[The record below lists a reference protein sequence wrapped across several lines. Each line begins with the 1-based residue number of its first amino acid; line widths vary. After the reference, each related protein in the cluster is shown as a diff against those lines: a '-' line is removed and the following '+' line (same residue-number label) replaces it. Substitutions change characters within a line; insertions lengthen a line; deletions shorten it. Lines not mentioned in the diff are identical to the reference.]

1 MAKWITW
8 QHARQSW
15 WISVVTI
22 ICLFGA
28 IRVVNAADVE
38 GGSDVFRLGPDEVIN
53 DDLYVTAREI
63 QIDGTVNGDLV
74 AAGGYVEINGVV
86 TGDAMVAAGGINL
99 NGVVQES
106 ARLAGGGVVVAGKV
120 GHDLMVAGGG
130 GSGLS
135 TMPNFSFRIGQRTIQ
150 QGVQVTGNAS
160 IGHDAYLVGGQGNV
174 AGAIKHNLVAYMGG
188 LVLAGNVAGD
198 AHLNAQNLA
207 VRDTSKIGGA
217 LHYRSQAPVVIPAG
231 VAKTV
236 ENTPPTTTQTATA
249 QPNPVWSILAWLWRT
264 VLLLLGLGLLAWVW
278 LHLAPH
284 VLVTTTKA
292 LEAKPIEAGL
302 YGILAAA
309 VIIPVSAA
317 LVGLAFL
324 FGGVFSGIVLLL
336 FLIGAVLLLWLLSPL
351 LTGLWVGQK
360 LVAFTGRWTNELGAL
375 LIGAL
380 SIVLVARLISVIPCV
395 GPVVAGLIYLLSFAL
410 ALGGLIV
417 SRRQPA

>member
-8 QHARQSW
+8 QYARQSW
-15 WISVVTI
+15 WISLVIMIGV
-22 ICLFGA
+22 LGA
-28 IRVVNAADVE
+28 VRVVNAADVA
-38 GGSDVFRLGPDEVIN
+38 GGGDVFRLGPDEVIN
-53 DDLYVTAREI
+53 DDLYVAAREI

-130 GSGLS
+130 GNTLSAMSGV
-135 TMPNFSFRIGQRTIQ
+135 PFQIGQRTIQ

-160 IGHDAYLVGGQGNV
+160 IGHDAYLLGGQGNM
-174 AGAIKHNLVAYMGG
+174 AGAIKHNLVVYMGSFA
-188 LVLAGNVAGD
+188 LAGNVAGD
-198 AHLNAQNLA
+198 AQLNGQNLA

-217 LHYRSQAPVVIPAG
+217 LHYSSQAPVAIPAG

-236 ENTPPTTTQTATA
+236 EKTTPATA
-249 QPNPVWSILAWLWRT
+249 QATTSQPNPVWSLLTWLWRT
-264 VLLLLGLGLLAWVW
+264 VLILIGLGLLAWVW

-284 VLVTTTKA
+284 LLVTTTRA
-292 LEAKPIEAGL
+292 LDAKPIEAGL

-317 LVGLAFL
+317 LVGLALL
-324 FGGVFSGIVLLL
+324 FGGVFPGVVLFI

-375 LIGAL
+375 LIGVLA
-380 SIVLVARLISVIPCV
+380 IVLVARLFSVIPCV
-395 GPVVAGLIYLLSFAL
+395 GAVVAGLIYLLSFAL
-410 ALGGLIV
+410 ALGSLIV
-417 SRRQPA
+417 SRRQPV